1 MSIKSVIASMS
12 KKVKIIICCC
22 AAAVVAAAVVLGLL
36 MNREDTYR
44 VLKVFE
50 MSGSA
55 VISREGLGE
64 LDAYVGMNLENG
76 DTVSVGEDSTM
87 RIVMDNDKYVLLDS
101 GTVLSLSAAGN
112 AFDSRTKI
120 DLKEGT
126 ILNEITKPLSA
137 NSSYEVTTPKATMA
151 VRGTSFMVTV
161 EKNPD
166 GSYNIYV
173 NTFEGKVE
181 VTLLDE
187 NGDPTDQKAF
197 AEEGRGV
204 TVVTEPNAGSGK
216 PAEIDGI
223 SRFVYEDEN
232 GTLTELNAGD
242 DPVHDIRY
250 GLVPQAVKQRAL
262 LSHDEK
268 LMVLR
273 LDIAKLL
280 RGGEEETEESASGT
294 VGTSADGA
302 VSSDVISSAE
312 EEVSAVT
319 APPVDVAGDNGS
331 VQTSAPIIEDQNVTV
346 PAMVTVNNE
355 DTGTYISDS
364 DETVISDGRRTESS
378 AKTSGSSVSDSNDE
392 TTDGSADGTVVTSVP
407 DEYITEP
414 GSVESGTTVPSP
426 VTTHTSSYTAPYTSP
441 RYTVPTHTTPTSP
454 FIESSATT
462 VSTSSPTEDE
472 KVYYQVRFI
481 CEGNIIAS
489 ETVEKNGTVS
499 SIPAVPDKTGYNGS
513 WHIGDNEFTADT
525 IITADTNVT
534 ASYSLK
540 ILTVTFKAD
549 ADETFTQT
557 VTVGY
562 GNSLKDSLPAIPVKT
577 GYVGKWYWNNAEFDG
592 TTVVT
597 ANIIVEAVYTPGR
610 CTVTITAADADT
622 PYSETVTADSG
633 TLLSDILLTVP
644 TKTGYDGEWKINGT
658 QSVAADTKVT
668 SDITVKAVYTIQT
681 FTVTITADADT
692 PYSNVITV
700 DYGTN
705 LLGAL
710 PDMPQK
716 TGYTGVWK
724 INGTDAIAAN
734 KTVTSDITV
743 SAEYTIKTFT
753 VNFTADA
760 DTAYSDNKTV
770 GYGTLLSDILP
781 TVPTKTGYDGE
792 WKINGTKSVAEDTK
806 VTSDIT
812 VKAVYTIQTFTVTI
826 TADADT
832 AYSDSKTVGYGTL
845 LSDILPTV
853 PTKTGYNGVWLIGGT
868 EAVTDSAKVTS
879 DITVEAVYTI
889 QTFTVTITAD
899 ADTPYSNVI
908 TVDYGTNLLGALPDM
923 PKKTG
928 FKGVWKING
937 TETIAANKTVTS
949 DISVSAEYTV
959 EEFTVTVKADSDT
972 PYFEKFTVEYGTYLS
987 DILPEVVPTKT
998 GYDGVW
1004 LIGGTEAV
1012 TDSAKVTSDMT
1023 VMAVYTIKTFTVTI
1037 TADADTAYSDSRTVD
1052 YGTLLS
1058 DILPTVPTKTGH
1070 TGVWKING
1078 TEAVANNTEVKSDMT
1093 VTAVYT
1099 INEYT
1104 VTFVADGKTVS
1115 TAKVKYNTSVKEYV
1129 PAVPEKAGYDGMWV
1143 LGDSDFEPTMLITED
1158 ITVTAHYQAVTYT
1171 VSYFASYDM
1180 ATVLHTDS
1188 VGYGEVPPAYTP
1200 DTIVDSD
1207 GNGYY
1212 DYYLWGWESVSERS
1226 KAVTAD
1232 TVIIVPYEDYDSIN
1246 ELRIKDG
1253 STVLEHRLFKQGE
1266 TITMPSPVSTP
1277 AEGYEFKG
1285 WGQVGSGGSY
1295 ATGLKEGTTY
1305 IHETSDSEAETMM
1318 SWYEPVSSGSTVT
1331 LYYSGNIEFR
1341 AVYKPIE
1348 LTVTM
1353 IADGDTPYTNTLTVD
1368 YGTAISDILPADVPT
1383 KAGYTGKWTLNGSD
1397 IDLSMK
1403 ITSNIT
1409 IIAEYTQNETDVDVG
1424 DPPDE
1429 PSEYMTETADLYI
1442 KQDQQDTPIEETE

>member
-1 MSIKSVIASMS
+1 MSIRSVIASMS

-280 RGGEEETEESASGT
+280 RGEEEETEESESGA

-414 GSVESGTTVPSP
+414 GSAESGTTVPSP

-454 FIESSATT
+454 FIESSSTT

-633 TLLSDILLTVP
+633 SLLSDILPVVP

-658 QSVAADTKVT
+658 Q
-668 SDITVKAVYTIQT
+668 
-681 FTVTITADADT
+681 
-692 PYSNVITV
+692 
-700 DYGTN
+700 
-705 LLGAL
+705 
-710 PDMPQK
+710 
-716 TGYTGVWK
+716 
-724 INGTDAIAAN
+724 
-734 KTVTSDITV
+734 
-743 SAEYTIKTFT
+743 
-753 VNFTADA
+753 
-760 DTAYSDNKTV
+760 
-770 GYGTLLSDILP
+770 
-781 TVPTKTGYDGE
+781 
-792 WKINGTKSVAEDTK
+792 SVAEDTK

-826 TADADT
+826 KADADT

-889 QTFTVTITAD
+889 RTFTVTITAD

-923 PKKTG
+923 PKKAG

-972 PYFEKFTVEYGTYLS
+972 PYSEKFTVEYGTYLS
-987 DILPEVVPTKT
+987 DILPEEVPTKT

-1023 VMAVYTIKTFTVTI
+1023 VTAVYTIKTFTVTI
-1037 TADADTAYSDSRTVD
+1037 TADADTAYSDSKTVD
-1052 YGTLLS
+1052 YGMLLS

-1104 VTFVADGKTVS
+1104 VTFIADGKTVS
-1115 TAKVKYNTSVKEYV
+1115 TVNVKYNTSVKEYV

-1143 LGDSDFEPTMLITED
+1143 LGDSDFDPTMLITED
-1158 ITVTAHYQAVTYT
+1158 ITVTAHYQAVTYM
-1171 VSYFASYDM
+1171 VSYVASYDM

-1266 TITMPSPVSTP
+1266 SITMPSPVSTP

-1295 ATGLKEGTTY
+1295 ATGLKEGTTNIY
-1305 IHETSDSEAETMM
+1305 ETSDSNAEMM
-1318 SWYEPVSSGSTVT
+1318 MVYAPVSSGSTVT
-1331 LYYSGNIEFR
+1331 LDYSGNIEFR

-1368 YGTAISDILPADVPT
+1368 YGTAISDILPTEVPA

-1397 IDLSMK
+1397 IDPSMTIK
-1403 ITSNIT
+1403 SNIT

>member
-1 MSIKSVIASMS
+1 MSIRSVIASMS

-76 DTVSVGEDSTM
+76 DTISVGEDSTM

-280 RGGEEETEESASGT
+280 RGGEEETEESENGT

-414 GSVESGTTVPSP
+414 GSAESGTTVPSP
-426 VTTHTSSYTAPYTSP
+426 VTTHTSSYTAPYTTP

-454 FIESSATT
+454 FIESSSTT

-489 ETVEKNGTVS
+489 ETVEKSGTVS

-562 GNSLKDSLPAIPVKT
+562 GNSLKDSLPAVPVKT

-597 ANIIVEAVYTPGR
+597 ANIIVKAVYTPGR

-622 PYSETVTADSG
+622 PYSETVKADSG
-633 TLLSDILLTVP
+633 SLLSDILPEIPV
-644 TKTGYDGEWKINGT
+644 KTGYK
-658 QSVAADTKVT
+658 
-668 SDITVKAVYTIQT
+668 
-681 FTVTITADADT
+681 
-692 PYSNVITV
+692 
-700 DYGTN
+700 
-705 LLGAL
+705 
-710 PDMPQK
+710 
-716 TGYTGVWK
+716 GVWK
-724 INGTDAIAAN
+724 INGTQ
-734 KTVTSDITV
+734 
-743 SAEYTIKTFT
+743 
-753 VNFTADA
+753 
-760 DTAYSDNKTV
+760 
-770 GYGTLLSDILP
+770 
-781 TVPTKTGYDGE
+781 
-792 WKINGTKSVAEDTK
+792 SVAEDTK

-832 AYSDSKTVGYGTL
+832 EYSDSKTVGYGTL

-1023 VMAVYTIKTFTVTI
+1023 VTAVYTIKTFTVTI

-1115 TAKVKYNTSVKEYV
+1115 TVKVKYNTSVKEYV

-1143 LGDSDFEPTMLITED
+1143 LGDSDFDRTMLITED

-1368 YGTAISDILPADVPT
+1368 YGTAISDILPTDVPT

-1397 IDLSMK
+1397 IDQTMK

>member
-1 MSIKSVIASMS
+1 M
-12 KKVKIIICCC
+12 
-22 AAAVVAAAVVLGLL
+22 VAAAVVLGLL

-76 DTVSVGEDSTM
+76 DTISVGEDSTM

-161 EKNPD
+161 EKNTD

-280 RGGEEETEESASGT
+280 RGGEEETEESESGT

-331 VQTSAPIIEDQNVTV
+331 AQTSAPIIEDQNVTV

-414 GSVESGTTVPSP
+414 GSAESGTTVPSP
-426 VTTHTSSYTAPYTSP
+426 VTTHTSSYTAPYTTP

-562 GNSLKDSLPAIPVKT
+562 GNSLKDSLPAVPVKT

-622 PYSETVTADSG
+622 PYSETVKADSG
-633 TLLSDILLTVP
+633 SLLSDILPTVP

-692 PYSNVITV
+692 
-700 DYGTN
+700 
-705 LLGAL
+705 
-710 PDMPQK
+710 
-716 TGYTGVWK
+716 
-724 INGTDAIAAN
+724 
-734 KTVTSDITV
+734 
-743 SAEYTIKTFT
+743 E
-753 VNFTADA
+753 
-760 DTAYSDNKTV
+760 
-770 GYGTLLSDILP
+770 
-781 TVPTKTGYDGE
+781 
-792 WKINGTKSVAEDTK
+792 
-806 VTSDIT
+806 
-812 VKAVYTIQTFTVTI
+812 
-826 TADADT
+826 
-832 AYSDSKTVGYGTL
+832 YSDSKTVGYGTL

-889 QTFTVTITAD
+889 RTFTVTITAD

-972 PYFEKFTVEYGTYLS
+972 PYSEKFTVEYGTYLS

-1023 VMAVYTIKTFTVTI
+1023 VMAVYTIKTFTITI

-1078 TEAVANNTEVKSDMT
+1078 TEAIANNTEVKSDMT

-1115 TAKVKYNTSVKEYV
+1115 TVKVKYNTSVKEYV

-1143 LGDSDFEPTMLITED
+1143 LGDSDFDPTMLITED

-1226 KAVTAD
+1226 RAVTAD
-1232 TVIIVPYEDYDSIN
+1232 TMIIVPYEDYDSIN

-1266 TITMPSPVSTP
+1266 TMTMPSPVSTP

-1295 ATGLKEGTTY
+1295 ATGLKEGTTNIY
-1305 IHETSDSEAETMM
+1305 ETSDLNAEMM
-1318 SWYEPVSSGSTVT
+1318 MVYAPVSSGSTVT
-1331 LYYSGNIEFR
+1331 LDYSGNIEFR

-1397 IDLSMK
+1397 IDPTMK

>member
-1 MSIKSVIASMS
+1 MS

-76 DTVSVGEDSTM
+76 DTISVGEDSTM

-181 VTLLDE
+181 ITLLDE
-187 NGDPTDQKAF
+187 NGDPTDKKAF

-204 TVVTEPNAGSGK
+204 TVITEPNAGSGK

-280 RGGEEETEESASGT
+280 RGEEDETEESESGA
-294 VGTSADGA
+294 VGTSAGGA

-312 EEVSAVT
+312 EEISTVT
-319 APPVDVAGDNGS
+319 APPADVAGDNGS
-331 VQTSAPIIEDQNVTV
+331 AQTSAPIIEDQNVTV

-364 DETVISDGRRTESS
+364 DETVISDSRRTESS

-392 TTDGSADGTVVTSVP
+392 TTDGSTDGTAVTSVP

-414 GSVESGTTVPSP
+414 GSAESGTTAPSP
-426 VTTHTSSYTAPYTSP
+426 VTTHTSSYTAPYTTP

-562 GNSLKDSLPAIPVKT
+562 GNSLRDSLPAVPVKT

-633 TLLSDILLTVP
+633 SLLSDILPEIP
-644 TKTGYDGEWKINGT
+644 TKTGYNGVWKINGT
-658 QSVAADTKVT
+658 QSVAEDTKVT
-668 SDITVKAVYTIQT
+668 SNITVKAVYTIQT
-681 FTVTITADADT
+681 FTVTITADAD
-692 PYSNVITV
+692 
-700 DYGTN
+700 
-705 LLGAL
+705 
-710 PDMPQK
+710 M
-716 TGYTGVWK
+716 
-724 INGTDAIAAN
+724 
-734 KTVTSDITV
+734 
-743 SAEYTIKTFT
+743 
-753 VNFTADA
+753 
-760 DTAYSDNKTV
+760 
-770 GYGTLLSDILP
+770 
-781 TVPTKTGYDGE
+781 
-792 WKINGTKSVAEDTK
+792 
-806 VTSDIT
+806 
-812 VKAVYTIQTFTVTI
+812 
-826 TADADT
+826 

-923 PKKTG
+923 PKKAG

-949 DISVSAEYTV
+949 NISVSAEYTV

-987 DILPEVVPTKT
+987 DILPEEVPTKT

-1023 VMAVYTIKTFTVTI
+1023 VTAVYTIRTFTVTI
-1037 TADADTAYSDSRTVD
+1037 TADADTAYSDSKTVD

-1104 VTFVADGKTVS
+1104 VTFIADGKTVS
-1115 TAKVKYNTSVKEYV
+1115 TVKVKYNTSVKEYV

-1143 LGDSDFEPTMLITED
+1143 LGDSDFDPTILITED
-1158 ITVTAHYQAVTYT
+1158 MTVTAHYQAVTYT
-1171 VSYFASYDM
+1171 VSYVASYDM

-1188 VGYGEVPPAYTP
+1188 VDYGEVPPVYTP

-1232 TVIIVPYEDYDSIN
+1232 TVIIVPYEDYDSIK

-1305 IHETSDSEAETMM
+1305 IHETSDSEAEMM
-1318 SWYEPVSSGSTVT
+1318 MVYAPVSSGSTVT
-1331 LYYSGNIEFR
+1331 LDYSGNIEFR

-1368 YGTAISDILPADVPT
+1368 YGTAISDILPTEVPT

-1397 IDLSMK
+1397 IDPTMK

-1429 PSEYMTETADLYI
+1429 ASEYMTETADLYI

>member
-1 MSIKSVIASMS
+1 
-12 KKVKIIICCC
+12 
-22 AAAVVAAAVVLGLL
+22 
-36 MNREDTYR
+36 
-44 VLKVFE
+44 
-50 MSGSA
+50 
-55 VISREGLGE
+55 
-64 LDAYVGMNLENG
+64 
-76 DTVSVGEDSTM
+76 
-87 RIVMDNDKYVLLDS
+87 
-101 GTVLSLSAAGN
+101 
-112 AFDSRTKI
+112 
-120 DLKEGT
+120 
-126 ILNEITKPLSA
+126 
-137 NSSYEVTTPKATMA
+137 MA

-280 RGGEEETEESASGT
+280 RGEEEETEESENGT

-319 APPVDVAGDNGS
+319 APPVDAAGDNGS

-414 GSVESGTTVPSP
+414 GSAESGTTVPSP
-426 VTTHTSSYTAPYTSP
+426 VTTHTSSYTAPYTTP

-454 FIESSATT
+454 FIESSSTT
-462 VSTSSPTEDE
+462 VSTSYPTEDE

-489 ETVEKNGTVS
+489 QTVEKNGTVS

-540 ILTVTFKAD
+540 ILTATFKAD

-562 GNSLKDSLPAIPVKT
+562 GNSLKDSLPAVPVKT

-633 TLLSDILLTVP
+633 SLLSDILPEVP
-644 TKTGYDGEWKINGT
+644 TKTGYNGVWKINGT
-658 QSVAADTKVT
+658 KSVAADTRVT

-692 PYSNVITV
+692 
-700 DYGTN
+700 
-705 LLGAL
+705 
-710 PDMPQK
+710 
-716 TGYTGVWK
+716 
-724 INGTDAIAAN
+724 
-734 KTVTSDITV
+734 
-743 SAEYTIKTFT
+743 E
-753 VNFTADA
+753 
-760 DTAYSDNKTV
+760 
-770 GYGTLLSDILP
+770 
-781 TVPTKTGYDGE
+781 
-792 WKINGTKSVAEDTK
+792 
-806 VTSDIT
+806 
-812 VKAVYTIQTFTVTI
+812 
-826 TADADT
+826 
-832 AYSDSKTVGYGTL
+832 YSDSKTVGYGTL
-845 LSDILPTV
+845 LSEILPTV

-972 PYFEKFTVEYGTYLS
+972 PYSEKFTVEYGTYLS

-1115 TAKVKYNTSVKEYV
+1115 TVKVKYNTSVKEYV

-1143 LGDSDFEPTMLITED
+1143 LGDSDFDPTMLITED

-1212 DYYLWGWESVSERS
+1212 DYYLWGWESVPERS
-1226 KAVTAD
+1226 RAVTAD

-1305 IHETSDSEAETMM
+1305 IHETSDSEAEMM
-1318 SWYEPVSSGSTVT
+1318 MVYAPVSSGSTVT

-1368 YGTAISDILPADVPT
+1368 YGTAISDILPTDVPT
-1383 KAGYTGKWTLNGSD
+1383 KAGYTGKWTMNGSD
-1397 IDLSMK
+1397 IDPSMPIK
-1403 ITSNIT
+1403 SNIT